1 MTTALKFLLTLLI
14 ATSSLLCFSQT
25 VVWDQ
30 KQIDLLKASSNEITK
45 KIIKEADKLLS
56 QDIQT
61 VVDKEM
67 TPPSGTKHDY
77 MSAGRYWWPD
87 PTKKDGLPYIRKD
100 GVVNREIDN
109 LDRAPLSKMC
119 SSVEAL
125 SLAFYLTKD
134 ERYAKKAVENLRC
147 WFLDDKTKMNPN
159 MNFGQTI
166 PGHNNGKGRGEGIID
181 TYSFVEMLDAIELL
195 DKSISYGSTEKSGLK
210 KWFSDYL
217 NWMLT
222 SPIGDEEYKAKN
234 NHGTAFDVQVTRY
247 ALFTNNREVA
257 KRFITEFPA
266 RRLFTQIETD
276 GKQPLELARTTALG
290 YSIFNLIH
298 IMDMCKMANT
308 IQIDLIHTTSNDGRN
323 IGKAVEYLSQFSGK
337 TSEEFPYK
345 QIKEWDVK
353 QRELAWLIYR
363 FEKQSG
369 DPQFHSIVKANITEI
384 KNRKDFYLY

>member
-1 MTTALKFLLTLLI
+1 MTTILKFLLTLLI
-14 ATSSLLCFSQT
+14 ATSSHLCFSQT

-30 KQIDLLKASSNEITK
+30 KQIDLLRASSNETTK
-45 KIIKEADKLLS
+45 KIIKDADKLLT
-56 QDIQT
+56 QNIQT

-125 SLAFYLTKD
+125 SLAFYLSKD

-195 DKSISYGSTEKSGLK
+195 DKSIAYSSTDKIGLK

-234 NHGTAFDVQVTRY
+234 NHGTAFDVQATRY

-257 KRFITEFPA
+257 KRFISEFPT

-308 IQIDLIHTTSNDGRN
+308 LQIDLIHTTSNDGRN

-353 QRELAWLIYR
+353 QKELAWLIYR

-369 DPQFHSIVKANITEI
+369 DQQFHSIVKANITEI
-384 KNRKDFYLY
+384 KSRKDFYLY